1 MKSEKNKI
9 YFASDF
15 HFGDSDS
22 FNENN
27 KRELK
32 IVKWLEKIKNN
43 AKELYLVGDTFDF
56 WYEYNDVV
64 PKGNHRFFSKITE
77 LIENSTDVF
86 FITGNH
92 DLWMNKY
99 IENEIG
105 AKVRD
110 EMLISINDKK
120 IFITHGDEIHNKK
133 LSYKFIKFLFKSK
146 FCRALFS
153 SLHPTFAFSIAKTW
167 SSVSRKKNDSKL
179 IDNQKIHDPL
189 INFCKRKNKISKIDY
204 YIFGHLHAPKI
215 KIEDKFT
222 YVSLGDWINHN
233 TYAVFEKDKIVLQ
246 EFIS

>member
-15 HFGDSDS
+15 HLGDSDS

-56 WYEYNDVV
+56 WYEYNNVV

-120 IFITHGDEIHNKK
+120 IFITQTWANTMINRNFHKK
-133 LSYKFIKFLFKSK
+133 ICLLM
-146 FCRALFS
+146 
-153 SLHPTFAFSIAKTW
+153 H
-167 SSVSRKKNDSKL
+167 
-179 IDNQKIHDPL
+179 
-189 INFCKRKNKISKIDY
+189 
-204 YIFGHLHAPKI
+204 YI
-215 KIEDKFT
+215 T
-222 YVSLGDWINHN
+222 N
-233 TYAVFEKDKIVLQ
+233 
-246 EFIS
+246 

>member
-15 HFGDSDS
+15 HLGDSDS

-92 DLWMNKY
+92 DLWMNRY
-99 IENEIG
+99 IEDVIG
-105 AKVRD
+105 A
-110 EMLISINDKK
+110 
-120 IFITHGDEIHNKK
+120 
-133 LSYKFIKFLFKSK
+133 
-146 FCRALFS
+146 
-153 SLHPTFAFSIAKTW
+153 
-167 SSVSRKKNDSKL
+167 
-179 IDNQKIHDPL
+179 
-189 INFCKRKNKISKIDY
+189 
-204 YIFGHLHAPKI
+204 
-215 KIEDKFT
+215 
-222 YVSLGDWINHN
+222 
-233 TYAVFEKDKIVLQ
+233 
-246 EFIS
+246 

>member
-1 MKSEKNKI
+1 MKSEKIKFTLHLI
-9 YFASDF
+9 L
-15 HFGDSDS
+15 GDSDS

-64 PKGNHRFFSKITE
+64 PKGYHRFFSKITE

-133 LSYKFIKFLFKSK
+133 LST
-146 FCRALFS
+146 S
-153 SLHPTFAFSIAKTW
+153 SLSFYL
-167 SSVSRKKNDSKL
+167 NL
-179 IDNQKIHDPL
+179 
-189 INFCKRKNKISKIDY
+189 NFVKHFFPHFIL
-204 YIFGHLHAPKI
+204 HLL
-215 KIEDKFT
+215 F
-222 YVSLGDWINHN
+222 
-233 TYAVFEKDKIVLQ
+233 Q
-246 EFIS
+246 